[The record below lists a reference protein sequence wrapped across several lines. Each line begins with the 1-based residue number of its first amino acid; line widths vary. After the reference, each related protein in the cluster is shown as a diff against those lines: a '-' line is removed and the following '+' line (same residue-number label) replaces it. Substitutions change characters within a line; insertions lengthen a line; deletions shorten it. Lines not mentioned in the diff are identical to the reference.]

1 MTEHPIS
8 GSDLDLVYRGYRIST
23 EFRRGDKCMR
33 RAYPS
38 NISEGTPDERADL
51 SVPCLIWTCDADDD
65 AHRKELLN
73 TLKDQI
79 DLVHLVPFPREK
91 GSNAKWWNEAIAT
104 AEAARG
110 EAS

>member
-8 GSDLDLVYRGYRIST
+8 DADLAEVYRMYRISV
-23 EFRRGDKCMR
+23 EFQRGDECMR

-38 NISEGTPDERADL
+38 NMNEGTLEEYANL
-51 SVPCLIWTCDADDD
+51 SLPCLIWTCDAGDDI
-65 AHRKELLN
+65 HREELLD

-104 AEAARG
+104 AEAARS